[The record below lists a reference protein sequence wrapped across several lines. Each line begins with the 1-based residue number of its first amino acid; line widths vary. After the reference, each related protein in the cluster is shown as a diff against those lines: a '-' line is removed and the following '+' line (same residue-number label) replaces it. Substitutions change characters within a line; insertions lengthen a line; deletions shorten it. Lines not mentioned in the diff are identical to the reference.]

1 MQFLYLFYC
10 DFFNVDKANYMLKSR
25 LICKVNFIE
34 RIYSFMKDY
43 DFEIKELDDNTTELF
58 LLDIWNKKTLNK
70 NIQALNKINIQ
81 KNSKLIVNFQNLKEW
96 DNSAIIY
103 LISFFKTFEEEKL
116 TLKNLDSFEEIY
128 RFYEKHYQN
137 NDIEIKEQKN
147 IIEDIGKKT
156 YEIYLSSIDFIN
168 FMGKVFYYLIYS
180 LLNPSKIRFK
190 AMFKYIDTS
199 AVNAVFIVGVTSFL
213 VGVVIA
219 YQGAVQLEKFG
230 ANIFIVEMICI
241 TMFREIAPLVTAI
254 VIAGRSS
261 SSYTAEIGAMKITDE
276 IDAMR
281 TMDFEPMTFL
291 VLPRIFAL
299 LISLPL
305 LVFFADMIG
314 IFGGMVIAFTDL
326 DITFVQF
333 INRMGQEVPLKHLL
347 IGVGKSVF
355 FGIAI
360 ALIGC
365 YRGFQVQNNTTS
377 IGKYTTISVVN
388 AIFVVIAL
396 NAIFSVILTQIGI

>member
-1 MQFLYLFYC
+1 
-10 DFFNVDKANYMLKSR
+10 MLKSR
-25 LICKVNFIE
+25 EISKISFE
-34 RIYSFMKDY
+34 RINIFMKDY
-43 DFEIKELDDNTTELF
+43 DFEIKELDNNSVELI
-58 LLDIWNKKTLNK
+58 LLNIWNKKTLNK
-70 NIQALNKINIQ
+70 NIQALNRLNIQ
-81 KNSKLIVNFQNLKEW
+81 KNSKLIVDFQNLQEW

-103 LISFFKTFEEEKL
+103 LISFFRTFQEKNL
-116 TLKNLDSFEEIY
+116 TLKNLNAFENIY
-128 RFYEKHYQN
+128 RFYETHYQDN
-137 NDIEIKEQKN
+137 NIEVKEKKS
-147 IIEDIGKKT
+147 IIEEIGKKT
-156 YEIYLSSIDFIN
+156 YDIYLTSLDFIN
-168 FMGKVFYYLIYS
+168 FVGKVFYYFIYS

-199 AVNAVFIVGVTSFL
+199 AVNALFIVGITSFL

-230 ANIFIVEMICI
+230 ANVFIVEMISI

-326 DITFVQF
+326 DITFTQF
-333 INRMGQEVPLKHLL
+333 ISRMGQEIPVKHLL
-347 IGVGKSVF
+347 IGVGKSIF

-396 NAIFSVILTQIGI
+396 NAIFSVILTEIGI